1 VEYVAEGG
9 YLRVYDTQTDTLLEN
24 TNYIPTGTIVITGI
38 VTDIKAI
45 DFF

>member
-9 YLRVYDTQTDTLLEN
+9 HLRVYDTQTDTLLEN
-24 TNYIPTGTIVITGI
+24 DFITSGTIIITGFI
-38 VTDIKAI
+38 TDIKAV